1 MAQDEGRLL
10 IASILGFGVGIYTF
24 LKGFREYRK
33 YRLVADTPEI
43 PIRSVPMGLVHI
55 RGQAR
60 SEETLVSPV
69 THTPCYVFKVVVEQ
83 WHSESRGGGEWKHLA
98 TDLQNVKFYLQDGS
112 GNVLVDA
119 ANAELDLPRGA
130 VREVR
135 SQASGASF
143 SSRRQAQGEA
153 AVSGAPAADTELLQ
167 YVEQARMRHFTQMV
181 GRGVSLVSHAGDGAR
196 GPQRQSLLSFLANP
210 TASAG
215 GDFAGQLMRATLA
228 RKDPSGETSR
238 AALEV
243 WKYPQGSPE
252 FDAASARFAQAYA
265 SAMGSSEHALDPAAA
280 LALARQHPEQA
291 LTMVALLAGAAEPQ
305 VDPEA
310 EKARQVAL
318 AYGHE
323 HIATMSRQESHGAS
337 GHYRL
342 TEYCLLPGQTYD
354 ITGTCAENPNPQDEH
369 DRNIILKG
377 TNEPTFLISS
387 RTERQVES
395 WLRRQTLLMIFGG
408 AALAIVCLAIFLGK
422 LGLLGKRWAGA

>member
-1 MAQDEGRLL
+1 VAHDEGRLL
-10 IASILGFGVGIYTF
+10 IAAIIGFGAGIYTF
-24 LKGFREYRK
+24 LKGFREYRE

-43 PIRSVPMGLVHI
+43 PIRSVPMGLVHV

-69 THTPCYVFKVVVEQ
+69 SHTPCYVFKVVVEQ
-83 WHSESRGGGEWKHLA
+83 WHSESRGGGEWKHVA
-98 TDLQNVKFYLQDGS
+98 TDLQTVKFYLQDGS

-119 ANAELDLPRGA
+119 TGAEIDLPRGPT
-130 VREVR
+130 REVR
-135 SQASGASF
+135 SGALGPSFRSSSQMLSAATSGTSAT
-143 SSRRQAQGEA
+143 
-153 AVSGAPAADTELLQ
+153 DTELLQ

-181 GRGVSLVSHAGDGAR
+181 GRGVSLVSHAGAGTHE
-196 GPQRQSLLSFLANP
+196 PQRPSILSFLANP
-210 TASAG
+210 TANAG
-215 GDFAGQLMRATLA
+215 GDFAGQMMRAMLA
-228 RKDPSGETSR
+228 RKDPSGETTR

-252 FDAASARFAQAYA
+252 FEAASVRFAQAYA
-265 SAMGSSEHALDPAAA
+265 RAMGSGQHAVDPTAA
-280 LALARQHPEQA
+280 LALAHQHPEQA

-305 VDPEA
+305 ADPEA
-310 EKARQVAL
+310 EKARQAAL

-323 HIATMSRQESHGAS
+323 HVATMARQETHGAS

-354 ITGTCAENPNPQDEH
+354 ITGTCAENPNPRDEH
-369 DRNIILKG
+369 DRNLILKG

-387 RTERQVES
+387 RTEKQVES
-395 WLRRQTLLMIFGG
+395 WLRRQTLLMILGG

-422 LGLLGKRWAGA
+422 IGLL